1 MTSAAKKTN
10 LPERIRNCR
19 ELRRAIALA
28 DGCGDF
34 CLLLCGGAAFSR
46 KCISLEDD
54 GRFRVENWIDDSVQ
68 TLTGRELYT
77 QSNIGNAMRN
87 GAFVKEEF

>member
-1 MTSAAKKTN
+1 MANAAKKTN
-10 LPERIRNCR
+10 APERIRNCR
-19 ELRRAIALA
+19 QLRRAIALA

-34 CLLLCGGAAFSR
+34 RLLLCGGAFSR

-54 GRFRVENWIDDSVQ
+54 GRFHVENWIDDSVQ

-77 QSNIGNAMRN
+77 QSNIGDAMRN
-87 GAFVKEEF
+87 GAFVTEDF